1 VRTDSEGPYLE
12 IIGVA
17 RTTKYRDLR
26 EPSLP
31 FVYIPLAQEMQGNM
45 TLVVR
50 TTNDP
55 ASMRSVVRNELQR
68 IDRNVP
74 VFAVKTMTE
83 QIDAALSA
91 DRMVALLLAIF
102 GAAALLLA
110 SVGIY
115 GVVSYSVALRTHEIG
130 IRMALGARTTDVLRL
145 VIKNGMSLALVGV
158 VVGLAGAYL
167 LTRLLASLLFG
178 ITPTDLPTFAIV
190 TLGLLLVALIACYIP
205 ARRATKVDPLAALR
219 YE

>member
-1 VRTDSEGPYLE
+1 
-12 IIGVA
+12 
-17 RTTKYRDLR
+17 
-26 EPSLP
+26 
-31 FVYIPLAQEMQGNM
+31 MQGDM

-55 ASMRSVVRNELQR
+55 ASIRSVVRNELKR
-68 IDRNVP
+68 IDRSVP

-83 QIDAALSA
+83 RIDAALSA
-91 DRMVALLLAIF
+91 DRMVAILLAIF

-110 SVGIY
+110 GVGIY
-115 GVVSYSVALRTHEIG
+115 GVMSYAVAQRTHEIG
-130 IRMALGARTTDVLRL
+130 IRMALGASAADVLRL
-145 VIKNGMSLALVGV
+145 VVRNGMSLALVGV

-167 LTRLLASLLFG
+167 LSRLIVSMLFG

-190 TLGLLLVALIACYIP
+190 TLGLVLVALIACYIP
-205 ARRATKVDPLAALR
+205 ARRATKVDPLVALR